1 MESRK
6 TIIYLILLLTP
17 FVTGTLLNLYL
28 FNNQFRGGFP
38 ISWFFRCSTGYGH
51 NTIILFTDWTA
62 LAIDLL
68 VFFVAG
74 FFCALAYALA
84 RIGRENPASAQVV

>member
-1 MESRK
+1 LESRK

-17 FVTGTLLNLYL
+17 FVTGILLNLYL

-38 ISWFFRCSTGYGH
+38 ISWFFRYSTGYGH

-68 VFFVAG
+68 VFFAAG
-74 FFCALAYALA
+74 FCALAYAIV
-84 RIGRENPASAQVV
+84 RIRRENTVSAQAV